1 MGMTNG
7 KMIPRIGDA
16 LERSIGNLRILRNV
30 INGGKGTSIGIVDP
44 LQILEM
50 LFLQWMVQ
58 NIRLIVMMVLKRAPK
73 RKADAQDLH
82 H

>member
-1 MGMTNG
+1 MTNG

-30 INGGKGTSIGIVDP
+30 INGGKGTSIGIADP

-82 H
+82 L

>member
-1 MGMTNG
+1 MTNG